1 MNESPT
7 LALARQLI
15 QRASVTPL
23 DGDCQQ
29 IMRERLERLGF
40 ECESLRFDDV
50 DNLWAVR
57 GSQGPL
63 FVFAG
68 HTDVVPVGSES
79 DWSHP
84 PFAAETDGDYLHGR
98 GAADMKGSL
107 AAMITACEAALTG
120 PEAGLFETLRLGFLI
135 TSDEEG
141 IAKHGTRRVMETL
154 KQRGENIDY
163 CLVGEP
169 SSDKRLGDTIRIGRR
184 GSLSAKLKV
193 KGVQGHVAYPQL
205 AVNPIH
211 QAMPALAQL
220 SAENWDA
227 GNEAF
232 PPTTLQISNIAAGTG
247 ANNVIPPVCE
257 VDFNLRFSTES
268 CHEDLQSRAQA
279 IFAANDLNYDID
291 WHLSGEPFLTQP
303 GLLRDAVTRTI
314 REHTGLDTD
323 QSTAGGTSDGR
334 FIAPSGA
341 EVVEL
346 GPRNATIHQVDE
358 CVAIADIEKLSE
370 LYAGVIHF
378 IAKKIANQLSG

>member
-7 LALARQLI
+7 LALARHLI
-15 QRASVTPL
+15 QRPSVTPN
-23 DGDCQQ
+23 DGDCQLL
-29 IMRERLERLGF
+29 MRERLQALGF
-40 ECESLRFDDV
+40 ACESLRFDDV

-57 GSQGPL
+57 GDQGPL

-68 HTDVVPVGSES
+68 HTDVVPVGNEA
-79 DWSHP
+79 DWRFP
-84 PFAAETDGDYLHGR
+84 PFAAQLEDGYLHGR

-107 AAMITACEAALTG
+107 AAMITACEAALSG
-120 PEAGLFETLRLGFLI
+120 PDAALFDSLRLGFLI

-141 IAKHGTRRVMETL
+141 IAKNGTRKVMETL
-154 KQRGENIDY
+154 NERGEQIDY

-169 SSDKRLGDTIRIGRR
+169 SSGQQLGDTIRIGRR
-184 GSLSAKLKV
+184 GSLSAKLTV

-211 QAMPALAQL
+211 KAMPALAKL
-220 SAENWDA
+220 SSEEWDS
-227 GNEAF
+227 GNESF
-232 PPTTLQISNIAAGTG
+232 PPTTLQISNITAGTG

-257 VDFNLRFSTES
+257 VDFNFRYSTES
-268 CHEDLQSRAQA
+268 RYEDLQRRAQT
-279 IFAANDLNYDID
+279 IFDDCGLDYAID
-291 WHLSGEPFLTQP
+291 WHLSGEPFWTRP
-303 GLLRDAVTRTI
+303 GLLRDAVTKTI
-314 REHTGLDTD
+314 REHTGLETD

-346 GPRNATIHQVDE
+346 GPRNTTIHQVDE

-370 LYAGVIHF
+370 LYAGVLRYV
-378 IAKKIANQLSG
+378 AQASSV

>member
-15 QRASVTPL
+15 QRPSVTPH

-29 IMRERLERLGF
+29 IMRRRLEKLGF
-40 ECESLRFDDV
+40 ACENLRFEDV

-57 GSQGPL
+57 GDQGPL

-68 HTDVVPVGSES
+68 HTDVVPVGTES
-79 DWSHP
+79 DWRYP
-84 PFAAETDGDYLHGR
+84 PFAAEIEDGYLHGR

-107 AAMITACEAALTG
+107 AAMITACETALSG
-120 PEAGLFETLRLGFLI
+120 SGEELFKTLRLGFLI

-141 IAKHGTRRVMETL
+141 IAKHGTRRVMDTL
-154 KQRGENIDY
+154 NQRGEKIDY

-169 SSDKRLGDTIRIGRR
+169 SSDKKLGDTIRIGRR
-184 GSLSAKLKV
+184 GSLSAKLTV
-193 KGVQGHVAYPQL
+193 RGVQGHVAYPQL

-211 QAMPALAQL
+211 KAMPALAQL
-220 SAENWDA
+220 SAEVWDA

-257 VDFNLRFSTES
+257 VDFNFRFSTES
-268 CHEDLQSRAQA
+268 RYQDLQNRAQT
-279 IFAANDLNYDID
+279 IFEAHGLDYEVD
-291 WHLSGEPFLTQP
+291 WHLSGEPFLTLP

-314 REHTGLDTD
+314 YEHTGLSTD

-370 LYAGVIHF
+370 LYAGVLHF
-378 IAKKIANQLSG
+378 IAEKIQN